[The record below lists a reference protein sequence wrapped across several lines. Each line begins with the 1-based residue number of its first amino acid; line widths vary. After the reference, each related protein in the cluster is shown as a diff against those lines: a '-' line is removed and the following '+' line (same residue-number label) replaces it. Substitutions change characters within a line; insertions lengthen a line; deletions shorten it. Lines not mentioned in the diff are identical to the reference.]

1 MSRLTIGSGS
11 QVQETVALLYHSLG
25 RRVDAH
31 PQGNCPVEL
40 TRAFLSLCLAQ
51 SCGKC
56 TPCRVGL
63 DQLGRLVETLLEG
76 DGTAEDLRLVEK
88 TARVIFQSADCAI
101 GFEAARMVLDSY
113 QAFQEDYRSH
123 MERGCCTE
131 SFHSVPCVE
140 GCPAHVDIPG
150 YIALTREGRFADAIR
165 LIRRDNPFPA
175 VCALVCEHPCEHHCR
190 RSLVDA
196 AVNIRGVKRFAVDLA
211 GCVPAPDCAPP
222 TGKRVAVV
230 GGGPSG
236 LTAAYYLALMGHQVT
251 IFEKRAKLGGML
263 RYGIPS
269 YRLPDSY
276 LDQDIG
282 AILGTGIAVK
292 TGVQVGRD
300 LTIDQLQQTFDA
312 IYLSIGAHADK
323 KLGIPGEDKSGV
335 ISAVALLGSTGEG
348 MSPDFRGKRVVVVGG
363 GNVAMDATRTA
374 MRLGARSVKCVYRR
388 RVEDMTALP
397 HEVEGA
403 MAEGCEIVTLQ
414 APVRIS
420 YNEEDQVKGLW
431 VQPQVIG
438 SVRDGRPA
446 PYQADAPEELIPC
459 DVVVVA
465 IGQAIQSEDFAAQG
479 VPARGERILADAC
492 TATRIDRI
500 FSGGDCVTGPAT
512 VVRSVE
518 HGKVAAANIDR
529 YLGYHREISAPVEIP
544 QASYRLHSPCGRV
557 TLTEREVGERKSDFE
572 LMERNMTQQEAT
584 QECARCLGCDH
595 YGYGAFRKGRVSKW

>member
-1 MSRLTIGSGS
+1 MSRLQIGSDS
-11 QVQETVALLYHSLG
+11 RAQETVALLYQSLG
-25 RRVDAH
+25 RRVDSY
-31 PQGNCPVEL
+31 PVGNCPVEQ
-40 TRAFLSLCLAQ
+40 TRAFLGLCLAQ

-76 DGTAEDLRLVEK
+76 DGTTENLHQVET

-113 QAFQEDYRSH
+113 HAFREDYLSH
-123 MERGCCTE
+123 VERGCCTAD
-131 SFHSVPCVE
+131 FHAVPCVE

-150 YIALTREGRFADAIR
+150 YIALTGEGRYADAIR
-165 LIRRDNPFPA
+165 LIRKDNPFPA

-211 GCVPAPDCAPP
+211 GAVPVPDCASP
-222 TGKRVAVV
+222 TGKQVAVV

-236 LTAAYYLALMGHQVT
+236 LTCAYYLALMGHQVT
-251 IFEKRAKLGGML
+251 IFEKRSKLGGML

-276 LDQDIG
+276 LDQDID
-282 AILGTGIAVK
+282 AILSTGVQAK

-300 LTIDQLQQTFDA
+300 LTIAQLQQDFDA

-323 KLGIPGEDKSGV
+323 KLGIPGEDKAGV
-335 ISAVALLGSTGEG
+335 ISAVELLGSAGEG
-348 MSPDFRGKRVVVVGG
+348 MAPDFTGKDIVVVGG

-374 MRLGARSVKCVYRR
+374 KRLGARSVKCVYRR

-414 APVRIS
+414 APVRVS
-420 YNEEDQVKGLW
+420 YNENEYVTGLV
-431 VQPQVIG
+431 VQPQMIG

-446 PYQADAPEELIPC
+446 PYKADAPEVLIPC

-479 VPARGERILADAC
+479 VPVKGERFLANTHAI
-492 TATRIDRI
+492 TQMDRV

-529 YLGYHREISAPVEIP
+529 YLGYHKEISSPVEIP
-544 QASYRLHSPCGRV
+544 QASYRLHAPCGRV
-557 TLTEREVGERKSDFE
+557 NLTEREAEERKHDFE
-572 LMERNMTQQEAT
+572 LMERNMTQQEAN
-584 QECARCLGCDH
+584 QECARCLRCDH
-595 YGYGAFRKGRVSKW
+595 YGYGAFRGGRVSKW

>member
-1 MSRLTIGSGS
+1 VSRLQIESGS
-11 QVQETVALLYHSLG
+11 QAQETVALLYQSLN

-31 PQGNCPVEL
+31 PVGNCPVEL
-40 TRAFLSLCLAQ
+40 TRAFLDLCLAQ

-56 TPCRVGL
+56 VPCRLGL
-63 DQLGRLVETLLEG
+63 DQLSRLVDTLLEG
-76 DGTAEDLRLVEK
+76 DGTLEDLHTVER
-88 TARVIFQSADCAI
+88 TAQVIYQSADCAI
-101 GFEAARMVLDSY
+101 GFEAARMVLDSSR
-113 QAFQEDYRSH
+113 AFREDYLSH
-123 MERGCCTE
+123 LERGCCTE
-131 SFHSVPCVE
+131 AFHAVPCVE

-150 YIALTREGRFADAIR
+150 YIALTREGRIADAIR

-196 AVNIRGVKRFAVDLA
+196 AINIRGIKRFAVDLA
-211 GCVPAPDCAPP
+211 GNVPVPACAPS

-236 LTAAYYLALMGHQVT
+236 LTAAFYLALMGHQVT
-251 IFEKRAKLGGML
+251 ILEQRPQLGGML
-263 RYGIPS
+263 RYGIPF

-276 LDQDIG
+276 LDQDID
-282 AILGTGIAVK
+282 AILSTGIQVK

-300 LTIDQLQQTFDA
+300 LTIDQLRQDFDA
-312 IYLSIGAHADK
+312 VYLSIGAHGDK
-323 KLGIPGEDKSGV
+323 KLGIPGEELQGV
-335 ISAVALLGSTGEG
+335 LSAVELLGSVGEG
-348 MSPDFRGKRVVVVGG
+348 MTPDFHGKDVVVVGG

-403 MAEGCEIVTLQ
+403 MAEGCEIITLQ
-414 APVRIS
+414 APVRLS
-420 YNEEDQVKGLW
+420 HNAADQVTGLV
-431 VQPQVIG
+431 VQPQIIG
-438 SVRDGRPA
+438 AVRDGRPA
-446 PYQADAPEELIPC
+446 PHRADAPEMLIPC

-465 IGQAIQSEDFAAQG
+465 IGQAVQSEDLAAQG
-479 VPARGERILADAC
+479 VPLRGERILADTCAV
-492 TATRIDRI
+492 TRLDRI

-529 YLGYHREISAPVEIP
+529 YLGYFREISIPVEIP
-544 QASYRLHSPCGRV
+544 QASHQLHAACGRV
-557 TLTEREVGERKSDFE
+557 TLTEREANERKEDFT
-572 LMERNMTQQEAT
+572 LVERNITRQEAA
-584 QECARCLGCDH
+584 QECARCLGCNH
-595 YGYGAFRKGRVSKW
+595 YGYGAFRGGRVSKW